1 MKKIK
6 EDNSQLQI
14 KLEEMIAD
22 GKLTKE
28 NIRKG
33 QALIETLQ
41 TEKEKNS
48 KTIQQLEDAKE
59 DLEKSNTELGNVL
72 ASQESL
78 KKRIGEKYL
87 KYKNRR
93 KPTDSSAAPEG
104 SSPKLKENNSSTPTP
119 TPTPNRIPPPRPL
132 LPRNQKRRRG
142 PLNPN
147 PKRCPPIIL

>member
-14 KLEEMIAD
+14 KLEEMIAN

-33 QALIETLQ
+33 QALIETLE
-41 TEKEKNS
+41 TEKKKNS

-59 DLEKSNTELGNVL
+59 DLEKSNTGAGQCVGL
-72 ASQESL
+72 SKSL
-78 KKRIGEKYL
+78 KKCIGEKYL

-119 TPTPNRIPPPRPL
+119 TPQPPTGDNPPTLDPPP
-132 LPRNQKRRRG
+132 QKRREG
-142 PLNPN
+142 GAL
-147 PKRCPPIIL
+147 

>member
-1 MKKIK
+1 
-6 EDNSQLQI
+6 
-14 KLEEMIAD
+14 MITD

-33 QALIETLQ
+33 QALIETLE
-41 TEKEKNS
+41 TEKKKNS

-119 TPTPNRIPPPRPL
+119 TPNPNRDNPPTPTPP